1 VSFSLD
7 LDSLD
12 PSIAPGVDCPTPG
25 GIRREEMFEAL
36 RLAAEAPLVH
46 VEVVEVNPAA
56 DPEGV
61 TARIAVEA
69 SRLLLAGR

>member
-1 VSFSLD
+1 M
-7 LDSLD
+7 
-12 PSIAPGVDCPTPG
+12 C
-25 GIRREEMFEAL
+25 EAR
-36 RLAAEAPLVH
+36 RLAAGAPRVH

-69 SRLLLAGR
+69 ARLLLAGR